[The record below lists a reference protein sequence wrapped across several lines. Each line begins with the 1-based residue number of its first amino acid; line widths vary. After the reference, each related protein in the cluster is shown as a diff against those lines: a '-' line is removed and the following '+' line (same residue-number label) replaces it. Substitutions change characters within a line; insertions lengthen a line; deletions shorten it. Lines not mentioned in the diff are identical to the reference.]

1 MVALM
6 ASTEDRHVAGVAD
19 LPTTLQRS
27 WVRPSRY
34 GALWSTAIVLP
45 LVGTIFSSLG
55 FYYLA
60 EVHALGDRVSY
71 LLNLPYAVGLGL
83 GAAAIAW
90 GVAASIYSRRTLPAT
105 ANAQSYRELVTR
117 LDVAQV
123 LIDDLER
130 VEPVEADRSA
140 LDVGGNMARHLALD
154 EARRHIAAIRH
165 ALGIGGP
172 PTAARISNPSW
183 TSGDAYLEVWLYLHR
198 AEEALLKVR
207 PLPEVLANV
216 ERDRLRLAGSP
227 IASRDD
233 LIALLDQSRVALSS
247 VQAPPVS
254 PPGPSSPQRSPDPP
268 APPAMRSLSY
278 SEALETVSM
287 VHRAINE
294 FADDRRSSLLQL
306 RNMLHTGGV
315 LSALI
320 AFALFLAVSAIGQ
333 GNDGYAAG
341 PLTACILFGVGA
353 LGGTFLSLYNDMQRQ
368 TGTFDEINLLGARL
382 TLTPVVAGLSAI
394 GAVFVMGSLT
404 QFGVHLYQGKGL
416 VPTAPGEIFNF
427 GTNAWSVLYALLAGM
442 FPEYFIRRLPG
453 LTDRIMSQ
461 LDAVSPTS
469 VQPPKP
475 SDPPPDTAAPI
486 TASTPPSGP
495 G

>member
-1 MVALM
+1 
-6 ASTEDRHVAGVAD
+6 
-19 LPTTLQRS
+19 
-27 WVRPSRY
+27 
-34 GALWSTAIVLP
+34 
-45 LVGTIFSSLG
+45 
-55 FYYLA
+55 
-60 EVHALGDRVSY
+60 
-71 LLNLPYAVGLGL
+71 
-83 GAAAIAW
+83 
-90 GVAASIYSRRTLPAT
+90 
-105 ANAQSYRELVTR
+105 
-117 LDVAQV
+117 
-123 LIDDLER
+123 
-130 VEPVEADRSA
+130 
-140 LDVGGNMARHLALD
+140 
-154 EARRHIAAIRH
+154 
-165 ALGIGGP
+165 
-172 PTAARISNPSW
+172 
-183 TSGDAYLEVWLYLHR
+183 
-198 AEEALLKVR
+198 
-207 PLPEVLANV
+207 
-216 ERDRLRLAGSP
+216 
-227 IASRDD
+227 
-233 LIALLDQSRVALSS
+233 
-247 VQAPPVS
+247 
-254 PPGPSSPQRSPDPP
+254 
-268 APPAMRSLSY
+268 MRSLSY
-278 SEALETVSM
+278 SEALETVAM

-368 TGTFDEINLLGARL
+368 TGSFDEINLLGARL

-404 QFGVHLYQGKGL
+404 QLGVHLYQGKGL

-469 VQPPKP
+469 VQP
-475 SDPPPDTAAPI
+475 AAP
-486 TASTPPSGP
+486 ASPNGTPSNDAGAAAPPAAPQPSP
-495 G
+495 QPS